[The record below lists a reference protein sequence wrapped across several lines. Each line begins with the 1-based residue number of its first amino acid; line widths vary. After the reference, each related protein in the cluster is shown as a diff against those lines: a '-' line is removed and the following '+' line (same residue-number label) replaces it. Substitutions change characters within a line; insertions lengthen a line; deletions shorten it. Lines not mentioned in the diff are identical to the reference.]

1 MDYLLI
7 YLFHFTFIRFIELA
21 LLSFLTLTLL
31 QKLDILNFGFI
42 EMFLIPFP
50 SMEDSLTRQF
60 LFSQISITFM
70 ILSLFSLIVNLKKEK
85 ILGTSI
91 YKIIFAKSILGNII
105 FINCVEFSLLF
116 LNIYLYINK
125 ASSDVILYVF
135 FITLI
140 LLTLFITR
148 IILYSNWENLT
159 MNKIASI
166 YMWENEKL
174 VKKPKSLAH
183 PTIHSKFL
191 HDLNEDTIEKILR
204 KDVEY
209 KRNFHV
215 YQTIANLSLIKY
227 KSKIQENYLEMSY
240 EPDVI
245 IMWNNAIEVLIENE
259 LYSDA
264 IRQHNRMLNTL
275 ISNEVYL
282 SSFQI
287 NQVLEKIFTGISA
300 KEDKL
305 IFTQNK
311 ETLLTSIELTM
322 NYGFY
327 RLNNDFTYTR
337 IGKLNRLL
345 LKPLYGNFMDDY
357 YNLIEKSLKLSD
369 AEKSKCLHD
378 YFEGISLIA
387 LNSDFNS
394 TFELKYFEIKQILRE
409 FNDGDTPLIGIPLS
423 NLLHSIIHEDK
434 KNRLLYFLVDFK
446 HNSTYFA
453 TIIVASKLAAVYV
466 KTEESEKTY
475 KKLIGDYLILLLAK
489 LVELDKRKFKYY
501 CGTVKDLMNPHT
513 PWFYTGIDFTE
524 EHLEFLNIIKQTIM
538 MKNNKVDVK
547 IISFSDDRLRE
558 IVNLFTAEYNSQ
570 LIDNKVREANK
581 EYNDKFGILRDSLN

>member
-7 YLFHFTFIRFIELA
+7 YFFHFTFIRFIELA

-31 QKLDILNFGFI
+31 QKLDILDSNLI
-42 EMFLIPFP
+42 EIFLIPFP
-50 SMEDSLTRQF
+50 SIEDSLTRQF

-85 ILGTSI
+85 VLGTSI

-159 MNKIASI
+159 MQKIASI
-166 YMWENEKL
+166 YMWENKKL
-174 VKKPKSLAH
+174 VKKPKLFGQ

-215 YQTIANLSLIKY
+215 YQIISNWSLIKY
-227 KSKIQENYLEMSY
+227 KSKIQENYIEISCQ
-240 EPDVI
+240 PDII
-245 IMWNNAIEVLIENE
+245 IMWNNAIEALTENE
-259 LYSDA
+259 LYSNA
-264 IRQHNRMLNTL
+264 IRQHNQMLNIL

-282 SSFQI
+282 SSFEI
-287 NQVLEKIFTGISA
+287 NKILEKIFTSISA

-311 ETLLTSIELTM
+311 KALLTSIELTM
-322 NYGFY
+322 KYGFY
-327 RLNNDFTYTR
+327 KLNNDFTYTR
-337 IGKLNRLL
+337 LGKLNRVSLA
-345 LKPLYGNFMDDY
+345 PLYGNFMNDY

-369 AEKSKCLHD
+369 AEKSKCIKD
-378 YFEGISLIA
+378 YFEGIRLIA
-387 LNSDFNS
+387 LNSDYIP
-394 TFELKYFEIKQILRE
+394 TLELKYYEIEQILKE
-409 FNDGDTPLIGIPLS
+409 FNDEDVPLIGIPLS

-434 KNRLLYFLVDFK
+434 KNRLLYFLVDFNHK
-446 HNSTYFA
+446 SIYFA
-453 TIIVASKLAAVYV
+453 TIIVASRLAAVYV
-466 KTEESEKTY
+466 QTKETEEIY
-475 KKLIGDYLILLLAK
+475 KKLIGEYLMLLLAK

-501 CGTVKDLMNPHT
+501 CGTVKNLMNPHK
-513 PWFYTGIDFTE
+513 WFYTDVDFTRE
-524 EHLEFLNIIKQTIM
+524 DMEFLSIIKQTIM
-538 MKNNKVDVK
+538 IRNNKIDVK
-547 IISFSDDRLRE
+547 SISLSDDRLRE
-558 IVNLFTAEYNSQ
+558 IVNLFTTEYNSQ
-570 LIDNKVREANK
+570 LIDHKVREANK
-581 EYNDKFGILRDSLN
+581 EYNDKFGILRDSLK